1 VTREGTGWAA
11 TPYATPYG
19 APRAASV
26 AVGTRVVEREVDD
39 GEVGEGVQVRPGSRV
54 YHKQFGEGVVERVE
68 FGSAPTVVAIFKEH
82 GTRRI
87 HAKFL
92 EYE

>member
-1 VTREGTGWAA
+1 
-11 TPYATPYG
+11 
-19 APRAASV
+19 
-26 AVGTRVVEREVDD
+26 VVEREAEDD
-39 GEVGEGVQVRPGSRV
+39 QVGEGVQVRPGSRV

-68 FGSAPTVVAIFKEH
+68 FGSAPTVVAKFKEH